1 MTPTKYADALA
12 RPEAWQALYWLKE
25 LLTTA
30 AGDHRNFEPDYGS
43 PELGRLEAEPASNT
57 LRAVSV
63 TIQARFG
70 QSGRQDTVLLD
81 LPADLQ
87 PASQSSAEPSS
98 LHSTIAALLRCLAM
112 PPRRDLYSARCALEC
127 LECGVLLGREVA
139 AEMTANGREPNW
151 LEISELLIEIEQL
164 STVHR
169 NACVLALNQ
178 GLDGDGYDAIDQ
190 LEARIQDL
198 LDRACNKRGLSR
210 MLLSFQRD
218 ARGATVRV
226 VGRGN
231 AIDKWFSELQYRGR
245 NFTVLDNPLRS
256 QLQADS
262 PNIAMAKL
270 RFLEAVGLAKREAA
284 ADPTCP
290 AQVPS
295 REPAPTRS
303 PAPAAHRPKA
313 SSHASKAQPKVQPEP
328 QQESA
333 PPTSARSQ
341 AVAMP
346 VAASS
351 TTSTAALPA
360 AQAIPA
366 STLAILRAGTWP
378 EPGLFK
384 LPPGQL
390 DRKVYEEVRSFIAMA
405 DGRWVTKRQGFQ
417 FTEGG
422 EDRLRAGVLSGEL
435 IDPKDAGFFPTPP
448 AQAAALAQDLDLRPG
463 MKVAD
468 PSAGRGALAL
478 AAAAIVGKE
487 NVTCYELLPHNA
499 QHLRELG
506 FKVIEG
512 DFLAVKPEPTYDA
525 IIQNPPF
532 SRLDDVRHVVHA
544 SRFLLPGGRL
554 ASIMSPSFQHVQ
566 ARDAEAFRD
575 LLAQAGELRRE
586 LPAGTFKDA
595 GTMVRTV
602 VIHLEAD
609 RLPWAPQS
617 PAGVDEIHADRP
629 AFA

>member
-1 MTPTKYADALA
+1 MTPSKYADALT
-12 RPEAWQALYWLKE
+12 RPETWQALYWLKE
-25 LLTTA
+25 LLTAA
-30 AGDHRNFEPDYGS
+30 AGDHRNFEPDCGS
-43 PELGRLEAEPASNT
+43 PEFARLEAEPASNT

-70 QSGRQDTVLLD
+70 QSGRQDTVLLE
-81 LPADLQ
+81 LPPDLQ
-87 PASQSSAEPSS
+87 PASQSPAEPSS

-127 LECGVLLGREVA
+127 LECGVQLGREVA
-139 AEMTANGREPNW
+139 AEMSAQGRAPNW
-151 LEISELLIEIEQL
+151 IEISELLIEIEQL

-169 NACVLALNQ
+169 DACVMALNH
-178 GLDGDGYDAIDQ
+178 GLDGEGYDAIDQ
-190 LEARIQDL
+190 LEVRIQAL
-198 LDRACNKRGLSR
+198 LDRACSQRGLSR

-226 VGRGN
+226 VGRGD
-231 AIDKWFSELQYRGR
+231 AIDNWFSELQYRGR
-245 NFTVLDNPLRS
+245 KFTVLDNPLRS

-262 PNIAMAKL
+262 PNVAMAKL
-270 RFLEAVGLAKREAA
+270 RFLEAVGLAKKEAA
-284 ADPTCP
+284 ADPMRTTE
-290 AQVPS
+290 QPS
-295 REPAPTRS
+295 REPAPTGSAALAARRS
-303 PAPAAHRPKA
+303 KASSRAPKAQPEPRPESAPAPAA
-313 SSHASKAQPKVQPEP
+313 
-328 QQESA
+328 A
-333 PPTSARSQ
+333 PA
-341 AVAMP
+341 
-346 VAASS
+346 AAS
-351 TTSTAALPA
+351 TGALPA

-366 STLAILRAGTWP
+366 STLAILRAGSWP

-390 DRKVYEEVRSFIAMA
+390 DRKVYEEVRNFIAMA
-405 DGRWVTKRQGFQ
+405 DGRWITKRQGFQ

-435 IDPKDAGFFPTPP
+435 IDPKDAGFFPTP
-448 AQAAALAQDLDLRPG
+448 AAEAAALAQDLDLRPG

-499 QHLRELG
+499 QHLRGLG

-554 ASIMSPSFQHVQ
+554 ASIMSPGFQHVQ

-617 PAGVDEIHADRP
+617 PAADGTVHEDTWADRP
-629 AFA
+629 VCA